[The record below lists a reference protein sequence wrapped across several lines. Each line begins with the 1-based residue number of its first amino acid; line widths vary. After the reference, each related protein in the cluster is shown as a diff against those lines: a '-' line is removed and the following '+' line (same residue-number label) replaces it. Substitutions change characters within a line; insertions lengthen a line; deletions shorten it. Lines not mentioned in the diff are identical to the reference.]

1 MLYKKNT
8 APTLTDELF
17 RNPTSEYRGTP
28 FWAWNSDLKAEE
40 LCRQIEI
47 FKKMGLGGFHMHVRT
62 GMSTNYLSDEFMSL
76 IKCCCEKADKEHMLA
91 WLYDE
96 DRWPSGAAG
105 GLVTKDEE
113 YRARCLLMTTEPCD
127 TEEKEIDYIDSRA
140 EGSRNGKGWLIAC
153 YDIILDENGCLS
165 DYKQINEND
174 EAKGT
179 KWYAYIKIHTPSP
192 WYNNQTYLDTL
203 NPKAVK
209 RFVEVTHERYKQVIG
224 DHFGGVVPA
233 IFTDEPQFTRKK
245 VLSTSTDTE
254 DILMPWTDDFA
265 DTYKAQYG
273 EDILVSLMSNLNK
286 TFYRLRV
293 ESVKICLIIIPG

>member
-8 APTLTDELF
+8 APSLADELF

-113 YRARCLLMTTEPCD
+113 YRARCLLMTTVPCD
-127 TEEKEIDYIDSRA
+127 NEEADSADIIDSRA
-140 EGSRNGKGWLIAC
+140 EGGRNGKGWLIAC
-153 YDIILDENGCLS
+153 YDVVLDDNGYLAS
-165 DYKQINEND
+165 YKKIGEND
-174 EAKGT
+174 EAEGT
-179 KWYAYIKIHTPSP
+179 KWYAYLKIHAPSP

-203 NPKAVK
+203 NPNAVK
-209 RFVEVTHERYKQVIG
+209 RFVEVTHERYKEVIG
-224 DHFGGVVPA
+224 EHFGGVVPA
-233 IFTDEPQFTRKK
+233 IFTDEPQFTRKQ
-245 VLSTSTDTE
+245 VLDNSTDTD
-254 DILMPWTDDFA
+254 DIAMPWTDDIPE
-265 DTYKAQYG
+265 TYKAQYG
-273 EDILVSLMSNLNK
+273 EDILESLPELFWEL
-286 TFYRLRV
+286 TD
-293 ESVKICLIIIPG
+293 G